1 MEVTI
6 KPSPE
11 ISECPPISLGTQAR
25 ARWGADTG
33 YDHSAEAATPSS
45 NRYALFDCMIDETGT
60 YLSEDYSFCRRW
72 TAMGGDIWADLAS
85 SLNHVGPYVF
95 RGDFSSQF
103 APIQGQSTAG

>member
-1 MEVTI
+1 
-6 KPSPE
+6 
-11 ISECPPISLGTQAR
+11 
-25 ARWGADTG
+25 
-33 YDHSAEAATPSS
+33 
-45 NRYALFDCMIDETGT
+45 MIDETGT